1 MKFHHV
7 PPFVQEL
14 PSGSNGPARWSE
26 SMEKM
31 YGPPPRGPQGFSQLD
46 ADTES
51 KKNAIGLVMASGLD
65 YKRAVELL
73 EYCEGDV
80 ELALNKLEKAQ
91 IRESTNDVRKPPQP
105 HAVRAIPTAVRNPY
119 VLPQYL
125 LNDPSLLQENYAVY
139 SCFNNCL
146 FQQLVLFS
154 STLQSLLGPWLLD
167 PQDSSIPI
175 PVPTGC
181 EAPASQTLS
190 DGIFE
195 PWPRKKGMG
204 RAMLSQQFAPWQWD
218 DPTSKKTKI
227 PSKLYIM
234 PCLYGRYNKYT

>member
-1 MKFHHV
+1 MRTHKGTRAYELRNIAYTLCTNNYHNYQASHAMKFHHV

-31 YGPPPRGPQGFSQLD
+31 YGPPPRVPQGFSQLD

-105 HAVRAIPTAVRNPY
+105 HAVRAA
-119 VLPQYL
+119 
-125 LNDPSLLQENYAVY
+125 
-139 SCFNNCL
+139 
-146 FQQLVLFS
+146 
-154 STLQSLLGPWLLD
+154 G
-167 PQDSSIPI
+167 
-175 PVPTGC
+175 
-181 EAPASQTLS
+181 
-190 DGIFE
+190 
-195 PWPRKKGMG
+195 
-204 RAMLSQQFAPWQWD
+204 
-218 DPTSKKTKI
+218 
-227 PSKLYIM
+227 
-234 PCLYGRYNKYT
+234 